1 MSMKSTCAI
10 SRRNL
15 VLDPSAIPGHAM
27 LRRLSSEKK
36 LPFTLI
42 SLRRVFGSADHSEAD
57 RKIGIEPEERGVS
70 GTFPASAPA
79 YGIYN
84 LPQLLNLLALFGNQ
98 QLRVADDV
106 DE

>member
-1 MSMKSTCAI
+1 
-10 SRRNL
+10 
-15 VLDPSAIPGHAM
+15 M

-57 RKIGIEPEERGVS
+57 RKSGSSQRS

-84 LPQLLNLLALFGNQ
+84 LPQLLNLLALLVNE
-98 QLRVADDV
+98 QLRVTDNV
-106 DE
+106 DEQDVAGRELHV